1 MKTDKKFVK
10 YLNCGFQTKAMKIP
24 VPENFFKGIVII
36 EPFPLPPTSSYK
48 SKLVSAIPQNKNA
61 EVSIIRKNKNT

>member
-1 MKTDKKFVK
+1 MK
-10 YLNCGFQTKAMKIP
+10 LP
-24 VPENFFKGIVII
+24 VPEKSFTGVVII

-48 SKLVSAIPQNKNA
+48 SKLVSAKPQNKDA